1 MLRNYFTIA
10 FRNLI
15 KNKIFSV
22 INIVGLSIGI
32 AACLLISLYVNYE
45 ISYDKHVD
53 DIDNLYRVLYE
64 RESETGETVQ
74 FASASPTVGPVITA
88 NLPEIEKFARAYK
101 MEGVLSIGE
110 ISFREENMFWA
121 EPNFLDLFSYKM
133 IYKSSDSLLS
143 EPFTMVIS
151 DKLAQK
157 YFGDKNPTGEILKID
172 GTEAFKI
179 VGVFESQP
187 SNMHFN
193 ADVLLSYINWENSL
207 GENVKTFGWVYSGVY
222 SAL

>member
-1 MLRNYFTIA
+1 MLRNYFTTA

-88 NLPEIEKFARAYK
+88 NLPEIEKCARAYK
-101 MEGVLSIGE
+101 MEGGLSIGD
-110 ISFREENMFWA
+110 ISFREEF
-121 EPNFLDLFSYKM
+121 P
-133 IYKSSDSLLS
+133 
-143 EPFTMVIS
+143 
-151 DKLAQK
+151 
-157 YFGDKNPTGEILKID
+157 D
-172 GTEAFKI
+172 GTRWDPQGAFRASTTIGTADMALSFFHGWSRFPVLNQELTSQQSYQFFLHNLRII
-179 VGVFESQP
+179 VR
-187 SNMHFN
+187 
-193 ADVLLSYINWENSL
+193 I
-207 GENVKTFGWVYSGVY
+207 
-222 SAL
+222 